1 MIRTQ
6 TTFVIGAGA
15 GCELQLP
22 SGPELTQ
29 RIAQSLDFDRFV
41 GDLQTRDSTLL
52 GQYLS
57 KMAARMQKTDEAVRA
72 AADRIRIASKMAPSI
87 DAILDQHNNDPLVV
101 NTGKLAIAYFITQAE
116 ARSTLRQ
123 TPRIANELPLQGT
136 ENWLFQVAKLIT
148 TGVPRSQADRCLDMV
163 SFVNFNYDRSLEH
176 FLPFAFEMAFGMN
189 LQEAQRIVA
198 AKLKINRPYGS
209 VGRLPWQGGDS
220 PDCEWASENPWN
232 IHNLATQ
239 IRTLSELQQNQQS
252 IMQIQNAVTFG
263 KRLVILGFGFE
274 AQNLDLLFDR
284 TLSHNPE
291 VLVTLFDMVPTNRNA
306 VLKAIKRRT
315 GLERDD
321 LLMVMTARCYET
333 MRDYSNL
340 LES

>member
-29 RIAQSLDFDRFV
+29 RIAQCLDFDRFV
-41 GDLQTRDSTLL
+41 GDLQTRDSMVL

-57 KMAARMQKTDEAVRA
+57 KMAARMQKSDEQVRA
-72 AADRIRIASKMAPSI
+72 AADRIRIAAKMANSI
-87 DAILDQHNNDPLVV
+87 DDILDQHNNDPLVV

-116 ARSTLRQ
+116 AKSTMRV
-123 TPRIANELPLQGT
+123 TPRIARELPLQGS
-136 ENWLFQVAKLIT
+136 ENWLFQLARLIT
-148 TGVPRSQADRCLDMV
+148 SGVPRSQADRCLDNV
-163 SFVNFNYDRSLEH
+163 SIVNFNYDRSVEH
-176 FLPFAFEMAFGMN
+176 FLPFAFEMAFGMP
-189 LQEAQRIVA
+189 LQEAQRIVSQ
-198 AKLKINRPYGS
+198 KLKIIHPYGS
-209 VGRLPWQGGDS
+209 VGRLPWQPGDM
-220 PDCEWASENPWN
+220 PDSEWATENPWN
-232 IHNLATQ
+232 IHNLALQ
-239 IRTLSELQQNQQS
+239 IRTLSELQQNRQA
-252 IMQIQNAVTFG
+252 IMQIQNAVTSG
-263 KRLVILGFGFE
+263 KRLVILGFGFQ

-291 VLVTLFDMVPTNRNA
+291 VLVTLWDMVPTNRNA
-306 VLKAIKRRT
+306 VLKALKRRT